1 MLGFRGDSDMLASGA
16 HPAVAIWL
24 DDGVCCRCWRLVL
37 ERLVLV
43 GGREEVVEER
53 ESDGIDSFQPF
64 VPLVKRKIE
73 LALSAT
79 ALTNTNKDKIRQ

>member
-1 MLGFRGDSDMLASGA
+1 VKVGARKIGSSRGG
-16 HPAVAIWL
+16 
-24 DDGVCCRCWRLVL
+24 
-37 ERLVLV
+37 
-43 GGREEVVEER
+43 EEVVEGR

>member
-1 MLGFRGDSDMLASGA
+1 
-16 HPAVAIWL
+16 
-24 DDGVCCRCWRLVL
+24 
-37 ERLVLV
+37 
-43 GGREEVVEER
+43 VEER

>member
-1 MLGFRGDSDMLASGA
+1 
-16 HPAVAIWL
+16 
-24 DDGVCCRCWRLVL
+24 
-37 ERLVLV
+37 
-43 GGREEVVEER
+43 VEGR

>member
-1 MLGFRGDSDMLASGA
+1 MCEGWCSK
-16 HPAVAIWL
+16 
-24 DDGVCCRCWRLVL
+24 
-37 ERLVLV
+37 RLVLV
-43 GGREEVVEER
+43 GDERKLWKEEKA
-53 ESDGIDSFQPF
+53 DGIDSFQPF

>member
-1 MLGFRGDSDMLASGA
+1 MCEG
-16 HPAVAIWL
+16 
-24 DDGVCCRCWRLVL
+24 LVL
-37 ERLVLV
+37 ERLVLI
-43 GGREEVVEER
+43 GGGEEVVEGR